1 MPTPPRVTRI
11 DEIEPLLDGVVPWHP
26 LRRELGVTAFG
37 VNAFSAAAA
46 GERVIEEHDELSA
59 AAGRHE
65 ELYVVVAGRATF
77 TVDGEDIDAPAG
89 TLVFLPDPASERGAL
104 AAEPGTTVL
113 VIGGRPGEAY
123 APSPWEA
130 SMQAALYARRG
141 DEARARAA
149 VADSL
154 ADHPE
159 HPQALYNVACAEALL
174 GEREAALEHLRH
186 AAELEP
192 KCHEWAGSDDDLDA
206 IRDDPRFPEAA
217 QT

>member
-37 VNAFSAAAA
+37 INAFSATAA

-77 TVDGEDIDAPAG
+77 TIDGEDIDAPSG
-89 TLVFLPDPASERGAL
+89 TLVFVPDPASERGAL

-154 ADHPE
+154 ADH
-159 HPQALYNVACAEALL
+159 AEALL

-192 KCHEWAGSDDDLDA
+192 KCHEWASRDDDLDA
-206 IRDDPRFPEAA
+206 IRDDPRFPAAA